1 MGFDYSV
8 RLGLMCFFHYN
19 SVSFLLFSFKRFTPQ
34 CLRVCTR
41 VQWQPEQTWSLISWG
56 FWSHGEV
63 DINTVIILVVTYLQS
78 DARAVKKRKRKTC
91 LQLIKE
97 RTPDWWGCSASLNMM
112 SEQRTEPWCGRNPT
126 ERRRR
131 MGRVAQCRLGAV
143 EQGQELGLG
152 ENLVMEVEADKSQ
165 VSGLCNQVDYGATH
179 SSNFRCGQEDFKSR
193 WRPWR
198 Q

>member
-1 MGFDYSV
+1 MLLKMLKFNCVCKMEQRGQVPFGISNLLWLFTSSSLSRLQSWGKKWALITVWDLVWCASFIIILYPFFYFLSNVSLHSV
-8 RLGLMCFFHYN
+8 CVSALGCSGSQSKHGPWSRGVSGLMG
-19 SVSFLLFSFKRFTPQ
+19 K
-34 CLRVCTR
+34 
-41 VQWQPEQTWSLISWG
+41 
-56 FWSHGEV
+56 V

-143 EQGQELGLG
+143 GQG
-152 ENLVMEVEADKSQ
+152 
-165 VSGLCNQVDYGATH
+165 
-179 SSNFRCGQEDFKSR
+179 
-193 WRPWR
+193 
-198 Q
+198 

>member
-131 MGRVAQCRLGAV
+131 MGRVVGWAQQSRVRNQALGRIWSWRSRQINPRFLVCAIKWTMGPLTAV
-143 EQGQELGLG
+143 TSGVGRKILSQGGG
-152 ENLVMEVEADKSQ
+152 HGD
-165 VSGLCNQVDYGATH
+165 
-179 SSNFRCGQEDFKSR
+179 SNS
-193 WRPWR
+193 
-198 Q
+198 